1 MKQELAMSVRT
12 VRCSFEEWVWET
24 LKDIWD
30 VLGDL
35 RLVEYILDMFR
46 NKPPKQP
53 SDDTPEPV
61 IARALPLSANATVS
75 QPTLV
80 VRGPAEGKTERKT
93 K

>member
-1 MKQELAMSVRT
+1 MKQKLAMSVRT

-46 NKPPKQP
+46 NKPPEQP

-61 IARALPLSANATVS
+61 IARALPPQCECNC
-75 QPTLV
+75 QPTNTCSEGAC
-80 VRGPAEGKTERKT
+80 RGED
-93 K
+93 